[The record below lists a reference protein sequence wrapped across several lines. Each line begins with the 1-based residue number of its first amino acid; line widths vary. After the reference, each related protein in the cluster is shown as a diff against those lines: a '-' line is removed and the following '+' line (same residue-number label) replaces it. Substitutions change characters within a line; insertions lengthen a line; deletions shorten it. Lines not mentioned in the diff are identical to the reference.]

1 MRARGAG
8 KEGRRVEGRKGSGDG
23 WEGEK
28 GSGKGERG
36 GARSSFEGEG
46 KIPSWQLIRYG

>member
-28 GSGKGERG
+28 GSGKGEREG
-36 GARSSFEGEG
+36 GLGLAVRGRRKSLVGN
-46 KIPSWQLIRYG
+46 